1 MQRKLRITFIWV
13 FGVLASMTTCV
24 WAAHTPGQLPSA
36 MVVSPEGTT
45 TIYHIRDM
53 GGRMLTVEM
62 PALASPDVRVSDPI
76 QGTVAATVMAV
87 DARTHQARVRTHE
100 GQILA
105 LNLSP
110 ETVMG
115 MRVGDQFTLSIAQR
129 SIQ

>member
-1 MQRKLRITFIWV
+1 MHSKFRRTFIWA
-13 FGVLASMTTCV
+13 FGVLASMTMCV
-24 WAAHTPGQLPSA
+24 WAANTPGQLPRA

-45 TIYHIRDM
+45 TTYHIRDM
-53 GGRMLTVEM
+53 GGRMLTVEV

-87 DARTHQARVRTHE
+87 DARSNQARVRTQE
-100 GQILA
+100 GQILV
-105 LNLSP
+105 LNLPP

-115 MRVGDQFTLSIAQR
+115 LRVGDQFTLSIAPR